1 MKKSEKKVLKFGT
14 PFPKSL
20 GKTKIKTVKKLK
32 AEKTIP
38 KKFSILKRGLTEK
51 EIQTLGEKYDKKT
64 LKSLINTRYKTT
76 EKKYDRM
83 TKKDLLTTLQKP
95 QTKAKIYSPSKK
107 STATRKVV
115 RFDSKPKTI
124 KSFTPSIEK
133 VMQEF
138 KPLSPLGEVS
148 DETYYSGRSAG
159 EICQNPNKTGKYK
172 DYLYIRIP
180 DSPECSL
187 FTESRI
193 QDFYLRNLKKSLVI
207 TKPTKIMAPMQY
219 QSNCWFNCMFMTFFI
234 SDKGRKFFKYFRRLM
249 IQGKRIHQ
257 KGITNKE
264 LQYNLPIK
272 LHGALFMLNML
283 IHKSLAGLLN
293 ASDDTN
299 IIIKRVF
306 NSIPEYKRRV
316 KSEQTSGTLKLADTG
331 ENSNALTFYKVLFNY
346 LNDKFL
352 KLQEFTDF
360 GGSNTNILRSDYEF
374 ISEIKQKVSENL
386 NDEFSNYSK
395 IYKKTITRRT
405 KTLGNQELKFP
416 DIIVVEIFD
425 GESQSKQS
433 TPNEFTLKTDVGS
446 NMSANYKLDSAIIR
460 DVTKSHFACVLT
472 INGTEY
478 GFDGESLK
486 KLNRFK
492 WKNLLTENRN
502 WTFKGSGTKWNF
514 RNGYQQLFYYRT
526 K

>member
-1 MKKSEKKVLKFGT
+1 
-14 PFPKSL
+14 
-20 GKTKIKTVKKLK
+20 
-32 AEKTIP
+32 
-38 KKFSILKRGLTEK
+38 
-51 EIQTLGEKYDKKT
+51 
-64 LKSLINTRYKTT
+64 
-76 EKKYDRM
+76 M
-83 TKKDLLTTLQKP
+83 TKNELLTTLQKP
-95 QTKAKIYSPSKK
+95 QTKAKISSPSKK

-115 RFDSKPKTI
+115 RFDSQPKTI

-138 KPLSPLGEVS
+138 KPLSQLGEVS
-148 DETYYSGRSAG
+148 DYTYYSGRSVG
-159 EICQNPNKTGKYK
+159 ELCENPNKTGKYK

-180 DSPECSL
+180 GSTECSL
-187 FTESRI
+187 FTESII
-193 QDFYLRNLKKSLVI
+193 QDFYLRNLKKSLII

-249 IQGKRIHQ
+249 IEGKRIHQ

-283 IHKSLAGLLN
+283 VHKSLAGMLDEN
-293 ASDDTN
+293 DDTN
-299 IIIKRVF
+299 SIIKQVHS
-306 NSIPEYKRRV
+306 SIPEYNRKV
-316 KSEQTSGTLKLADTG
+316 KQHESSGTLKLANTG
-331 ENSNALTFYKVLFNY
+331 ETSNALTFYKVLFNY

-352 KLQEFTDF
+352 KIQEFTDF
-360 GGSNTNILRSDYEF
+360 GGITLDVLRSDDEF
-374 ISEIKQKVSENL
+374 INEISKQVSENL
-386 NDEFSNYSK
+386 DDEYSK
-395 IYKKTITRRT
+395 YSGIYKKTITRRT

-416 DIIVVEIFD
+416 DIIVVEVFD

-433 TPNEFTLKTDVGS
+433 TPNDFTLKTDVGT
-446 NMSANYKLDSAIIR
+446 NMSANYKLDSAIVR
-460 DVTKSHFACVLT
+460 DITKSHFACVLT

-486 KLNRFK
+486 RLNRFK
-492 WKNLLTENRN
+492 WKNLLTTDRN
-502 WTFKGSGTKWNF
+502 WTFKGSETKWNF